1 MKFSVFGLAVIVSRS
16 LYNFCCVSMFSK
28 VFCRAALRACVFRS
42 DLILFFVVNHFC
54 KGFGRLSDFISF
66 LITLES
72 CVWWS
77 MILYVFMLFFHG
89 WFVL

>member
-1 MKFSVFGLAVIVSRS
+1 
-16 LYNFCCVSMFSK
+16 MFSK
-28 VFCRAALRACVFRS
+28 VFCRATLRACVFKS
-42 DLILFFVVNHFC
+42 ILILFFVVINFC
-54 KGFGRLSDFISF
+54 NGFELLSDCIS

-77 MILYVFMLFFHG
+77 IILYAFMLFFHG